1 VNRRD
6 SSRRRTP
13 GGARGR
19 RTNLDLFGESIGA
32 AQGFAEMAG
41 TRVSEPAGRP
51 LPPAV
56 AAIPGCSPAAAIAI
70 SSLTRIAREV
80 LEGAFTP
87 LWVRGEVSD
96 FKAHRNGHWY
106 FCLRD
111 RTAQVRCV
119 IWSRDQSRIPVP
131 PDDGMQIVAFGQL
144 SVYPTRGDMQ
154 FVVSALDALGDGL
167 WRRALEKAR
176 AKLDADGLLDPARRR
191 RLPRLPRCVAIVTS
205 PDGAALHDIVSV
217 IRRRC
222 SSVQMVVVAAR
233 VQGDG
238 APQELAAAIER
249 VSAWGGADVLIV
261 GRGGGGRE
269 DLWAFNN
276 ERVARALAACKVP
289 TISAVGH
296 EVDVTLCDLVADVRA
311 ATPSAAAECAV
322 PLLSDEL
329 AALTTMS
336 HRLHE
341 SCARRLDAAGDRL
354 RDVARAFGAAST
366 RAIERQQRRIE
377 ALAGRLNALSPLA
390 TLSRGYAVARGADG
404 ATLSSVAAFP
414 AGLPFVLTVRDGR
427 VWATAERADGT
438 EPDPSGSGVPSNHA
452 GG

>member
-1 VNRRD
+1 V
-6 SSRRRTP
+6 
-13 GGARGR
+13 R
-19 RTNLDLFGESIGA
+19 RTNLDLFGESLGA
-32 AQGFAEMAG
+32 AERFAGPPGA
-41 TRVSEPAGRP
+41 RVAEHAASP

-56 AAIPGCSPAAAIAI
+56 AAIPGCSPAAAIAV
-70 SSLTRIAREV
+70 SSLTRIAKEV

-87 LWVRGEVSD
+87 VWVRGEVSD
-96 FKAHRNGHWY
+96 FKSHRNGHWY

-119 IWSRDQSRIPVP
+119 IWSRDQARIPAP

-154 FVVSALDALGDGL
+154 LVVSALDALGDGL
-167 WRRALEKAR
+167 WRKALEKAR
-176 AKLDADGLLDPARRR
+176 AKLDADGLLRPERKR

-222 SSVQMVVVAAR
+222 ASVQLVVVAAR

-238 APQELAAAIER
+238 APQELAAAIDR
-249 VSAWGGADVLIV
+249 VSVWGGADVLIV

-276 ERVARALAACKVP
+276 ERVARALAHCKVP

-322 PLLSDEL
+322 PLRSEEI
-329 AALTTMS
+329 AALGAMT
-336 HRLHE
+336 HRMHD
-341 SCARRLDAAGDRL
+341 SWARRLVAAGDRL
-354 RDVARAFGAAST
+354 RAVARDFGAVST
-366 RAIERQQRRIE
+366 RVVERQQRRLE

-390 TLSRGYAVARGADG
+390 TLSRGYAVARGIDG
-404 ATLSSVAAFP
+404 STLSSITAFS
-414 AGLPFVLTVRDGR
+414 AGQPFVLTVRDGR
-427 VWATAERADGT
+427 VSATAERVDAV
-438 EPDPSGSGVPSNHA
+438 EPQGPGDAARSTHA
-452 GG
+452 GGDANVL